1 MSAAAS
7 KPQSALWT
15 APIARPYATKHVQAI
30 MDRLCPSVFV
40 GLLDLDGKLRYAN
53 RAALEVGG
61 VSAEAVIGKPFE
73 STPWWSASERCRRRL
88 RTAIKEASK
97 GISSR
102 FDAHLVDAA
111 GRSMT
116 VDFALEP
123 VFGVDP
129 GEHCLVASASDVT
142 ERRRNARTL
151 RATQVA
157 VDRAHEAL
165 FQVNAYAEIQ
175 YVNDS
180 GCRLLGHSREELMS
194 LHVWNLDA
202 DMPIADWPRWWSN
215 LRTHGWLR
223 THRCARHRDG
233 RRIPVIVAVSYIEE
247 DGWDCAYVHIIDLS
261 ERAASEECIRR
272 LMKCDAVTGLPNR
285 GSLRENLASRIAGGA
300 EDKSVTLLLVGL
312 DRFKLLSDSLGHD
325 HADRLLAEVARR
337 LRSCFDNKTFIARL
351 DLDVL
356 AMVLGSEASHCDQLT
371 AVFRRVLETADRP
384 VRVTGEDVY
393 IGLSVAAIRSENDF
407 EAERLIADGVV
418 ALNEA
423 RLRVDDSPLALT
435 PARRGTDRERL
446 RLEADLHRATEA
458 GDFCLRYQPRL
469 CAQSGALQS
478 FEALL
483 RWHRAGHGWVS
494 PGEFVPIAEQ
504 TGLIVPI
511 GDWVA
516 RTALAQAR
524 AWSVDHADRFG
535 ISINLSARQFR
546 RRDLAASIGGMLR
559 ETCIDASRVEL
570 ELTESMLIDNVDEAI
585 ATMHALKSLG
595 LRLSLDDFGTG
606 FSSLS
611 YLRRFPIDTL
621 KIDKSFVHQI
631 DADDPT
637 EAIIDTII
645 SMAHRLGL
653 RVAAEGVETHRQLR
667 WLRDKG
673 CDEVQGFL
681 LCAPLPAEDQALWAP
696 CGDASYDHSLV
707 S

>member
-1 MSAAAS
+1 
-7 KPQSALWT
+7 
-15 APIARPYATKHVQAI
+15 

-53 RAALEVGG
+53 RAALEAGG

-73 STPWWSASERCRRRL
+73 STPWWSASESCRRRL

-97 GISSR
+97 GIPSR
-102 FDAHLVDAA
+102 FDANILDAC
-111 GRSMT
+111 GRSRI

-123 VFGVDP
+123 VFGVDS

-142 ERRRNARTL
+142 ERRRIERTL

-157 VDRAHEAL
+157 VDCAHEAL
-165 FQVNAYAEIQ
+165 FQVNAHAQIQ

-180 GCRLLGHSREELMS
+180 GCRLLGYSREELMS

-215 LRTHGWLR
+215 LRPQGWLR

-233 RRIPVIVAVSYIEE
+233 RRIPVIVAVNYIEE

-272 LMKCDAVTGLPNR
+272 LMTCDAVTGLPNR
-285 GSLRENLASRIAGGA
+285 GSLRENLASRVAGDAG
-300 EDKSVTLLLVGL
+300 DKSVLLLLVGL
-312 DRFKLLSDSLGHD
+312 DRFKSLSDSLGHD

-337 LRSCFDNKTFIARL
+337 LRNCFDKTTFIARL
-351 DLDVL
+351 DLDVF
-356 AMVLGSEASHCDQLT
+356 AIVLGPEASHGDQLT
-371 AVFRRVLETADRP
+371 ALSRKVLETADKP
-384 VRVTGEDVY
+384 VRVTDDDVY

-423 RLRVDDSPLALT
+423 RLRVDGSPLALT
-435 PARRGTDRERL
+435 AARRGPDRERL
-446 RLEADLHRATEA
+446 RLEADLHRATEV
-458 GDFCLRYQPRL
+458 GDFRLHYQPRL
-469 CAQSGALQS
+469 CAQSGALVS

-483 RWHRAGHGWVS
+483 RWYRTGYGWVS
-494 PGEFVPIAEQ
+494 PAQFVPIAEQ

-516 RTALAQAR
+516 RAALTQAR

-546 RRDLAASIGGMLR
+546 RRDLAASIAEMLC
-559 ETCIDASRVEL
+559 ESGFDASRVEL

-611 YLRRFPIDTL
+611 YLCRFPIDTL
-621 KIDKSFVHQI
+621 KIDKSFVQQI
-631 DADDPT
+631 DADDAT
-637 EAIIDTII
+637 EAVIDTII
-645 SMAHRLGL
+645 NMAHRLGL
-653 RVAAEGVETHRQLR
+653 RVAAEGVETHHQLHS
-667 WLRDKG
+667 LRDKG

-681 LCAPLPAEDQALWAP
+681 LCAPMPADDRTLWAP
-696 CGDASYDHSLV
+696 RGDARSRKAIGEATGSKWVLNCKPILRRDS
-707 S
+707 